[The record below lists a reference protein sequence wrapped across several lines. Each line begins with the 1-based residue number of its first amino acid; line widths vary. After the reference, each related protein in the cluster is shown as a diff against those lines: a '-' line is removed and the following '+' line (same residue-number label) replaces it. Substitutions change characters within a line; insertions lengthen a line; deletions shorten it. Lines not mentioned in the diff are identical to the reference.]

1 MNAESSIPSPTEDK
15 EVEELLAYLETDETQ
30 PIVGHASN
38 MSAVH
43 DPSTGHSTLD
53 TISDD
58 EDYDQLFMEVMAGD
72 GAKSPIG
79 LREEHRWYE
88 SQQDQGSSMDLS

>member
-1 MNAESSIPSPTEDK
+1 MPSPTEDK
-15 EVEELLAYLETDETQ
+15 EIEELLSYLETDKTRS
-30 PIVGHASN
+30 IAGHASN

-43 DPSTGHSTLD
+43 DSSTGHSAPD

-79 LREEHRWYE
+79 LSEEHRWCE
-88 SQQDQGSSMDLS
+88 PQQDQGSSMDLS

>member
-1 MNAESSIPSPTEDK
+1 MPSPTEDK
-15 EVEELLAYLETDETQ
+15 EIEEMLSYLEPDETQ
-30 PIVGHASN
+30 PIAGHASI

-43 DPSTGHSTLD
+43 DSTTGHSTLD

-72 GAKSPIG
+72 GATSPIG
-79 LREEHRWYE
+79 LSKEHRWYE
-88 SQQDQGSSMDLS
+88 PQQDQGSSMDLS